1 MALLIFALIASYV
14 VSAIFLAEMG
24 LFAWLAALV
33 AVPIAYAI
41 GYALSRVLRG
51 AGVL

>member
-1 MALLIFALIASYV
+1 MALLIFALIASFV
-14 VSAIFLAEMG
+14 VSALFLAQIG
-24 LFAWLAALV
+24 FIPWLAAML
-33 AVPIAYAI
+33 AIPIAYAI

>member
-1 MALLIFALIASYV
+1 MALLIFALVASFV
-14 VSAIFLAEMG
+14 VSAIFLAEIGM
-24 LFAWLAALV
+24 FPWLAAMI
-33 AVPIAYAI
+33 AIPIAYAV